1 MGKKAKLRRETTGR
15 PIEGGPPL
23 RTAPNWPLLA
33 LAGAGMALTG
43 YMAWTALGNNPVKG
57 CSIGSACDI
66 VLSSDWS
73 KFLGLPTALWG
84 FLMYAV
90 LTGTAFVKRVDRHWQ
105 YAWTLSLFGILYSV
119 YLTVVS
125 LTVLKSAC
133 PYCLTSLGLMTA
145 IFGLLTWQRPAEL
158 TNFTWPGWLAK
169 TAPAPVILILM
180 LHLSYTI
187 GIGTPPPEDPYMRGL
202 AEHLTNTGAKFYG
215 AYWCPHCQDQKKLF
229 GSAARRLPYIECS
242 PNGMKM
248 PQAAVCNEAGVDG
261 YPTWFI
267 KGKKVDGTVLI
278 PRQLAELS
286 GFTPP
291 SPTP

>member
-1 MGKKAKLRRETTGR
+1 L
-15 PIEGGPPL
+15 
-23 RTAPNWPLLA
+23 
-33 LAGAGMALTG
+33 ALTG
-43 YMAWTALGNNPVKG
+43 YLTWTALGGNVVKG

-73 KFLGLPTALWG
+73 TFLGLPTALWG

-90 LTGTAFVKRVDRHWQ
+90 LAGAAFVKRVDRHWQ

-125 LTVLKSAC
+125 LTILESAC

-145 IFGLLTWQRPAEL
+145 IFGLLTWQRPADL
-158 TNFTWPGWLAK
+158 PDFSWPGWLAK
-169 TAPAPVILILM
+169 TAPVPAILILI
-180 LHLSYTI
+180 LHLSYTV

-215 AYWCPHCQDQKKLF
+215 AYWCPACQDQKKYF
-229 GSAARRLPYIECS
+229 GAAARRLPYIECS
-242 PNGMKM
+242 PDGRNR
-248 PQAAVCNEAGVDG
+248 PQGAVCDEAGVNG

-267 KGKKVDGTVLI
+267 NGKKVDKSVLI
-278 PRQLAELS
+278 PRELAELS
-286 GFTPP
+286 GFAAP
-291 SPTP
+291 SP